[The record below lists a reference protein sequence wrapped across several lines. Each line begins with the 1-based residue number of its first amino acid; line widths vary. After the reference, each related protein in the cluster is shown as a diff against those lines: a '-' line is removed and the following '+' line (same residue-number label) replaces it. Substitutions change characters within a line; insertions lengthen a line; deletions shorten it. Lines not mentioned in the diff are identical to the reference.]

1 MRKLLALLIV
11 GGFTVATAAFDAHA
25 VPLSPAKLG
34 YRVGS
39 VAPVAEGCGRG
50 WHWSFRWHRCVR
62 N

>member
-11 GGFTVATAAFDAHA
+11 GGFAVAMAAFDAQA
-25 VPLSPAKLG
+25 VPLSPAKTG
-34 YRVGS
+34 NVT
-39 VAPVAEGCGRG
+39 PVAEGCGRG